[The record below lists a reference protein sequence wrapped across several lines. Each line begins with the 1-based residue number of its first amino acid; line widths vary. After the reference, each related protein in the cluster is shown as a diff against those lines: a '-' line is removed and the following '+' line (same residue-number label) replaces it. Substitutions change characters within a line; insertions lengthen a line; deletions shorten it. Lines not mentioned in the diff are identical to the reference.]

1 MPPAKYAVPTIALTI
16 VVGLAFV
23 IPPYF
28 VYLAT
33 SGVITAIIVR
43 SLGVVTG
50 QAGMISLCHM
60 AFAAIGAWIV
70 SWIGIYAPQVPFLL
84 ALALGGCAG
93 MLAGIVVG
101 LPALRLRG
109 LNLAAIT
116 LTFAVA
122 VDAILTTTGF
132 PGNELVVAFHP
143 PYPFSDPRFFLAFCI
158 LLWAMMSI
166 GMSALSRAQT
176 GRTWAALNYSER
188 ATASA
193 GISVATAKVTAFS
206 ISAAIAG
213 VAGGL
218 MAAQLGVM
226 TASNFSPLFSLSVFA
241 LSVFV
246 GGRYWEGAIVAGFL
260 SVAVPELLRLFG
272 LPLDLEA
279 LVFTAGAIDALRK
292 GSNVSQSL
300 RQSIAKK
307 AKLKASAS
315 AKPERVAQQAQPSRQ
330 LWPVIAETAGI
341 ESDGPVHC
349 KASAVLEI
357 AELTVRYGEVIAVDR
372 LNMKLKPGRVM
383 GLIGP
388 NGAGKSTIVDAVTG
402 FLPLATGSINLDGVN
417 VSELAAFRR
426 AKMGIRR
433 TFQQGRAIPELTVGQ
448 YLRLSAG
455 RSIADERID
464 SILEY
469 LDCPPANTLIGDV
482 EIGLRRVI
490 EIGASLASRPKVLL
504 LDEPAAGLSGDQS
517 QKLGEHIAKIPK
529 LFGCAVVLVEHDMD
543 LVRYA
548 CEEITVLNFGK
559 VIAVGCPERVLK
571 EPHVVEAYLGGV
583 SP

>member
-1 MPPAKYAVPTIALTI
+1 MPPVKYAVPTIVFTT

-50 QAGMISLCHM
+50 QAGLISLCHM

-84 ALALGGCAG
+84 ALTLGGCAG
-93 MLAGIVVG
+93 MLAGVVVG

-132 PGNELVVAFHP
+132 PGNELVVAFHS
-143 PYPFSDPRFFLAFCI
+143 PYPFSDPRVFLAFCI
-158 LLWAMMSI
+158 VLWTLMSI
-166 GMSALSRAQT
+166 GMSWLAQAQT
-176 GRTWAALNYSER
+176 GRSWAALNYSER

-218 MAAQLGVM
+218 MAAQLGVL
-226 TASNFSPLFSLSVFA
+226 TASNFSPLYSLSVFA

-246 GGRYWEGAIVAGFL
+246 GGRYWEGTILAGFL

-279 LVFTAGAIDALRK
+279 LVVTAGAIDALRK
-292 GSNVSQSL
+292 GSSLSQSL
-300 RQSIAKK
+300 RQSIAKR
-307 AKLKASAS
+307 AKSKASAS
-315 AKPERVAQQAQPSRQ
+315 AKPARVSQQAQSSRQ
-330 LWPVIAETAGI
+330 LDLGIAAAGGI
-341 ESDGPVHC
+341 EIDGAEHC
-349 KASAVLEI
+349 RKSAVLEI
-357 AELTVRYGEVIAVDR
+357 AELTVRYGEVVAVDR
-372 LNMKLKPGRVM
+372 LNIRLRPRGIT

-402 FLPLATGSINLDGVN
+402 FLPHATGSIKLNGAN

-426 AKMGIRR
+426 AKVGIRR

-455 RSIADERID
+455 RSIADWQID

-469 LDCPPANTLIGDV
+469 LDCPSADTLIGDV
-482 EIGLRRVI
+482 EISLRRVI
-490 EIGASLASRPKVLL
+490 EIGACLASSPKVLL

-517 QKLGEHIAKIPK
+517 QKLAEHIAKIPK
-529 LFGCAVVLVEHDMD
+529 LFGCAVLLVEHDMD
-543 LVRYA
+543 LVRYV

-571 EPHVVEAYLGGV
+571 EPHVVEAYLGGI
-583 SP
+583 SS